1 VDGRVKAKGAPGAS
15 GVSRNGPARRVK
27 VTLRRS
33 LIGRPEP
40 QRRIIWSLGLRR
52 IGSAREHSLSPS
64 VAGAL
69 KRVGH
74 LVSIEEVDHAAR

>member
-1 VDGRVKAKGAPGAS
+1 MAGRVKAKGAPGAS
-15 GVSRNGPARRVK
+15 AAGRTGPVRRVR

-33 LIGRPEP
+33 LIGRPAT
-40 QRRIIWSLGLRR
+40 QRRIISALGLRR
-52 IGSAREHSLSPS
+52 MGSAREHSLSPS
-64 VAGAL
+64 VTGAL